1 MINTSARSLITKGVW
16 GEEPYTY
23 IAVVWLDDATEKEAR
38 AQVILID

>member
-1 MINTSARSLITKGVW
+1 MINTSARSLITKGVL

-23 IAVVWLDDATEKEAR
+23 ITVVWLNDAREKEAG